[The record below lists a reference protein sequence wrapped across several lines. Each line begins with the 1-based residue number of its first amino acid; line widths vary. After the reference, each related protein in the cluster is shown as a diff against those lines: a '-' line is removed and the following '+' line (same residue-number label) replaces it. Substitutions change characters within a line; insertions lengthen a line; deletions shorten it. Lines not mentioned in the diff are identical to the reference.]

1 MKSETKKVRLQPPPC
16 NRTAS
21 RKRRRL
27 VEKAGIK
34 ETPPS
39 FNRPPFFY
47 PKIVHLPRGNRSRCL
62 ALMHCGIKVHHST
75 SRSETSAG
83 CFTRNIPS
91 RFPSATT
98 YRFAGSSH
106 LLSPTG

>member
-34 ETPPS
+34 GTPPP

-47 PKIVHLPRGNRSRCL
+47 PKIIHLPSCNRPQCL
-62 ALMHCGIKVHHST
+62 TLTHCGIKRHYLTSHSG
-75 SRSETSAG
+75 TSATDI
-83 CFTRNIPS
+83 CFTRNIPC
-91 RFPSATT
+91 
-98 YRFAGSSH
+98 GC
-106 LLSPTG
+106 SPRQFIDS